1 MVNTSLQGGHRI
13 RELRVSTYSVTKLK
27 CLCGGVTT
35 MSSKQALRED
45 LLGVRLEDPQTL
57 EDRQEWVG
65 SGALHQ
71 RHFLS
76 RLFLLP

>member
-1 MVNTSLQGGHRI
+1 
-13 RELRVSTYSVTKLK
+13 
-27 CLCGGVTT
+27 

-45 LLGVRLEDPQTL
+45 LLGVRPEDPQTL

-71 RHFLS
+71 RHFLA

>member
-1 MVNTSLQGGHRI
+1 
-13 RELRVSTYSVTKLK
+13 
-27 CLCGGVTT
+27 